1 MAMIARMGRILNWE
15 RSLWGAE
22 DGRGGGEDLGALLED
37 KRCADEDRTGWMG
50 VKAGLE
56 KTPDAKRRAIG
67 RDMRCDV
74 QVVRCDEKKRKLPEE
89 DWLLICTESTELWE
103 LHLLAYTR
111 PGY

>member
-1 MAMIARMGRILNWE
+1 MSARMGRILNWE

-22 DGRGGGEDLGALLED
+22 DGRGGGEDLDALLED
-37 KRCADEDRTGWMG
+37 RRCAIEDRTVG

-74 QVVRCDEKKRKLPEE
+74 QVVGCDEKKRKLPEE
-89 DWLLICTESTELWE
+89 D
-103 LHLLAYTR
+103 
-111 PGY
+111 